1 MTKNIKSRLILI
13 GMFVFF
19 AIPIVVVT
27 IMYQYNW
34 RPRSFS
40 YGELIKPIVKIN
52 ISNLP
57 KDSIVADIVYKPLFT
72 DLLSQAQSQN
82 NPIVTGMGMLIN
94 QALVGFEMWFGVKE
108 VFDQKLNDI
117 LLAKL

>member
-1 MTKNIKSRLILI
+1 MINQDPL
-13 GMFVFF
+13 
-19 AIPIVVVT
+19 
-27 IMYQYNW
+27 
-34 RPRSFS
+34 
-40 YGELIKPIVKIN
+40 KIN